1 MVRRGRCF
9 VQDLN
14 RAHARTDTRFVEGTL
29 ERTALATRRDLY
41 AAVDAAALSGRAWT
55 VMLVDLDRF
64 SRINQEHG
72 RAVGDVVLLTVA
84 ERLRAC
90 VTASDAVARLG
101 ADEFGVL
108 VVWPGRP
115 QVARLALDLI
125 GAVERPIPVFG
136 SDVEVGCTLGIG
148 DANPGALPIEVLEA
162 AERDRDAR
170 KAHRREAHV
179 TTLH

>member
-1 MVRRGRCF
+1 MG
-9 VQDLN
+9 
-14 RAHARTDTRFVEGTL
+14 ARTDTWFVEGTL
-29 ERTALATRRDLY
+29 ELTELANRRELY

-72 RAVGDVVLLTVA
+72 RAAGDVVLLTVA

-108 VVWPGRP
+108 VVWPGAP

-136 SDVEVGCTLGIG
+136 SDVEVGCTLGVG
-148 DANPGALPIEVLEA
+148 DATPDAHPIEVLEA
-162 AERDRDAR
+162 AERDRDVR